1 MRSTLRVTRENMNI
15 TAKPS
20 STVNNKTGGWRTYI
34 PWTDFKK
41 CIGCGTCSRVCPEN
55 AIKMVSGKNG
65 LKPKTDYNF
74 CKGCGICAEECPVKA
89 IKMELD
95 KK

>member
-1 MRSTLRVTRENMNI
+1 MKINI

-20 STVNNKTGGWRTYI
+20 STTKNKTGGWRTYI
-34 PWTDFKK
+34 PKTDLKK
-41 CIGCGTCSRVCPEN
+41 CVGCGACANACPEN
-55 AIKMVSGKNG
+55 AIKMVPGKNG
-65 LKPKTDYNF
+65 LKPKVDYNF

-89 IKMELD
+89 IKMKLD